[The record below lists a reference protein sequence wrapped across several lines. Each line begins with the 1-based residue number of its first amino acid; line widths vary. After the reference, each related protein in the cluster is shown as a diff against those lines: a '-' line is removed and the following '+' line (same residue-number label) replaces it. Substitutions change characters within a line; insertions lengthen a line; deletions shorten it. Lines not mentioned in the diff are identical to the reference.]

1 MIELN
6 LSDETLK
13 GVEALA
19 KKWGLSVNKILVKII
34 DDKLRSDELRKIRL
48 KSLAARMAE
57 EKYIF

>member
-19 KKWGLSVNKILVKII
+19 KKKGVSVNELLIKII
-34 DDKLRSDELRKIRL
+34 NDKLSDELRKKQL
-48 KSLAARMAE
+48 KSLAFKMAK